1 MDSPVGIVKR
11 APKWAIYATGG
22 VVAGGLA
29 LRLYK
34 NRTTADGATPAAGTT
49 DATQIGAGP
58 VYGPSSGAPGPI
70 VPPTIIDNSAV
81 DQSGTGLGMLQQLYT
96 GGVQGVFDASQSLIY
111 GLFGQSQQ
119 ILDQQAALL
128 NSSTNTVQQIA
139 LTAGAG
145 APPQPASIAPTPV
158 VAYVP
163 PPAPAPVAP
172 APQAFR
178 VEYENRTRDNGLSG
192 TRRVAWC
199 NRVTIHRYP
208 DGRGVVVDEQKIHNG
223 AC

>member
-1 MDSPVGIVKR
+1 MDNPVNIVKR

-34 NRTTADGATPAAGTT
+34 NRTTADGATPATGT
-49 DATQIGAGP
+49 DATQIGAGA

-81 DQSGTGLGMLQQLYT
+81 DQSGTGLGALQQLYL
-96 GGVQGVFDASQSLIY
+96 GGVQGVFDAGQALVY
-111 GLFGQSQQ
+111 GLFGQNQQ
-119 ILDQQAALL
+119 ILDQQGALL
-128 NSSTNTVQQIA
+128 GNATNTISQIA

-145 APPQPASIAPTPV
+145 APPQPIAVAPTPV

-163 PPAPAPVAP
+163 PPAPAPVAQ

-208 DGRGVVVDEQKIHNG
+208 DGRGVVVDETKIRNG